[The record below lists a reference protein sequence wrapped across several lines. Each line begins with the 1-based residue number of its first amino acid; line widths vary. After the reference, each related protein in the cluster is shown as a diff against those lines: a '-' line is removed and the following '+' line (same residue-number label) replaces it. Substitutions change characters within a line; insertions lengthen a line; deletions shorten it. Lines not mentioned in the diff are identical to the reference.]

1 VFILKEEIDS
11 FTTFLIY
18 GIHCH
23 RKMQDHRTKEGRKN
37 SIPAIFQKSS
47 RKIAVEVVKEF
58 LNEDIRMIG
67 LGSDPMAAE
76 VVREISK
83 LPIKEHLQCITTSTQ
98 VKLEAEEANLKIV
111 DEGFLTELEIFF
123 DGADQIDGNRNM
135 IKGEMGA
142 LLKEK
147 ILHSTAK
154 KVIII
159 AESTKYVKSFNRSV
173 PIEVHPFAR
182 RIVQKKLEVLGGHPK
197 LRTIGEDYVYV
208 TENGN
213 LILDTG
219 FVSIPDV
226 RKKEAE
232 LKNIAGVVEVG
243 LFTRNANVYYKA
255 NEDGSFE
262 KIL

>member
-1 VFILKEEIDS
+1 VFIWGKEIDS

-18 GIHCH
+18 GIHFH
-23 RKMQDHRTKEGRKN
+23 RKMQDDRTKEGRRN
-37 SIPAIFQKSS
+37 SIPAIFQESS
-47 RKIAVEVVKEF
+47 QKIAADIAKQF
-58 LNEDIRMIG
+58 LTEDIRMIG
-67 LGSDPMAAE
+67 LGSGPMAAE

-83 LPIKEHLQCITTSTQ
+83 LPLKEHLQCITTSTQ
-98 VKLEAEEANLKIV
+98 TKLEAEEANLKIV

-135 IKGEMGA
+135 IKGERGA

-147 ILHSTAK
+147 ILHSAAK
-154 KVIII
+154 NVIIM
-159 AESTKYVKSFNRSV
+159 AESTKYVKSFNRAV

-182 RIVQKKLEVLGGHPK
+182 CIVQKKLEALGGHPE
-197 LRTIGEDYVYV
+197 LRTVGDYVYV

-226 RKKEAE
+226 RKKEVE

-243 LFTRNANVYYKA
+243 LFTKHANIYYKA

-262 KIL
+262 KILG

>member
-1 VFILKEEIDS
+1 M
-11 FTTFLIY
+11 Y
-18 GIHCH
+18 GIHFD
-23 RKMQDHRTKEGRKN
+23 RRMQDDRTKDARRN
-37 SIPAIFQKSS
+37 WIPASFQKSS
-47 RKIAVEVVKEF
+47 QKIAVDVVKQF
-58 LNEDIRMIG
+58 LTEGISMIG
-67 LGSDPMAAE
+67 LGSGPMAAE

-83 LPIKEHLQCITTSTQ
+83 LPCKENLECITTSTQ

-111 DEGFLTELEIFF
+111 DEGLITELEIFF

-135 IKGEMGA
+135 IKGERGS

-147 ILHSTAK
+147 ILHSAAK
-154 KVIII
+154 NVIIM
-159 AESTKYVKSFNRSV
+159 AESTKYVESFNRPV

-182 RIVQKKLEVLGGHPK
+182 CIVQKKLEVLGGHSK
-197 LRTIGEDYVYV
+197 LRMLGEDYVYV

-213 LILDTG
+213 LILDTE

-226 RKKEAE
+226 RKKEVE

-243 LFTRNANVYYKA
+243 LFTRHANVYYKA

-262 KIL
+262 KILG

>member
-1 VFILKEEIDS
+1 
-11 FTTFLIY
+11 
-18 GIHCH
+18 
-23 RKMQDHRTKEGRKN
+23 MQGHRTKEGRRD

-58 LNEDIRMIG
+58 LNEDVRMIG
-67 LGSDPMAAE
+67 LGSGPMAAE

-83 LPIKEHLQCITTSTQ
+83 LPLKKHLQCITTSTQ

-147 ILHSTAK
+147 ILHFAAK
-154 KVIII
+154 KVIIM

-197 LRTIGEDYVYV
+197 LRTVGEDCVYM

-226 RKKEAE
+226 RKREAE

-243 LFTRNANVYYKA
+243 LFTRHANIYFKA

-262 KIL
+262 KIVG